1 MWQLPSRIMVAALF
15 CGWLLAASPSRAE
28 EPSLTIGDRV
38 PEFQC
43 RDDQGRLWK
52 SREHIGQ
59 RILVIY
65 FYPSDFSFCCTRQA
79 VRYRDRLREL
89 CDQGV
94 EVAGISG
101 DTVEA
106 HRQFQA
112 THKLNFPLLSDVDG
126 EVARTFGVP
135 LRSGGKAMIADEN
148 GQAIVDLEGRSV
160 KFSRK
165 VTAARWTFVVNQEGH
180 VIYRETEVSPVKDS
194 QVVLEFVRKL
204 RAK

>member
-1 MWQLPSRIMVAALF
+1 MVIALF
-15 CGWLLAASPSRAE
+15 CEPFLAASPSRAE
-28 EPSLTIGDRV
+28 EPSLKVGDRV
-38 PEFQC
+38 PAFQC

-52 SREHIGQ
+52 SRDHIGQ
-59 RILVIY
+59 RIVVLY

-94 EVAGISG
+94 EVVGISG
-101 DTVEA
+101 DAVEA

-112 THKLNFPLLSDVDG
+112 THKLNFSLLSDADG
-126 EVARTFGVP
+126 EIARAFGVP

-160 KFSRK
+160 KISRQ

-180 VIYRETEVSPVKDS
+180 IIYRETEVSPVKDS
-194 QVVLEFVRKL
+194 QVVLDFVRKL
-204 RAK
+204 RTK